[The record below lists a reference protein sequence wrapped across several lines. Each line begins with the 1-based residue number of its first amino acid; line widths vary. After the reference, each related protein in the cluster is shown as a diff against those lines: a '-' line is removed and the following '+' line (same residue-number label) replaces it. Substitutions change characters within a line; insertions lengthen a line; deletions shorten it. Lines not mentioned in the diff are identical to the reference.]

1 MKKTVISFWALLCTA
16 IAFACSGSEPAVDGV
31 TGATEQNGSED
42 GSSASGKKS
51 LLVYFSRAGENWQ
64 VGVVERGNTAV
75 MVDYIKEV
83 ADVDV
88 FEIVPEVAY
97 PENYTECTEYVT
109 EEINRNDRPKYKGD
123 VTNIADY
130 DNVFIGGP
138 IWWGRPPMLFRTFF
152 EAHPE
157 LDGKT
162 IIPFGTHG
170 GSGISSYPS
179 LIREYFPNANV
190 LEALGINGASI
201 RDESS
206 RTMVANW
213 IDRLGL
219 RKSEQAKTY
228 KVKITFEK
236 NGTPQMLT
244 ATFDDNA
251 TSRALVE
258 MMPMTLPMLD
268 LYEDE
273 MCYRFTG
280 NPLPTDNVQYY
291 LHKKGEIF
299 YWPPGPSFVI
309 RYIETDEY
317 LDIQHIGQVDSGVD
331 VLNGIGNIN
340 MTFELIDDA
349 AGVRSP
355 KANARSS
362 AVYTLDGQKRT
373 ESVDALP
380 KGIYV
385 TEGKKILKRQ

>member
-1 MKKTVISFWALLCTA
+1 MATTLTA
-16 IAFACSGSEPAVDGV
+16 CAQTD
-31 TGATEQNGSED
+31 
-42 GSSASGKKS
+42 KS
-51 LLVYFSRAGENWQ
+51 
-64 VGVVERGNTAV
+64 
-75 MVDYIKEV
+75 
-83 ADVDV
+83 
-88 FEIVPEVAY
+88 
-97 PENYTECTEYVT
+97 
-109 EEINRNDRPKYKGD
+109 
-123 VTNIADY
+123 
-130 DNVFIGGP
+130 
-138 IWWGRPPMLFRTFF
+138 
-152 EAHPE
+152 
-157 LDGKT
+157 
-162 IIPFGTHG
+162 
-170 GSGISSYPS
+170 
-179 LIREYFPNANV
+179 
-190 LEALGINGASI
+190 
-201 RDESS
+201 
-206 RTMVANW
+206 
-213 IDRLGL
+213 
-219 RKSEQAKTY
+219 Y
-228 KVKITFEK
+228 KVKITFQK

-362 AVYTLDGQKRT
+362 AVYTLDGQKST

>member
-1 MKKTVISFWALLCTA
+1 MLMAMTTMTA
-16 IAFACSGSEPAVDGV
+16 CG
-31 TGATEQNGSED
+31 Q
-42 GSSASGKKS
+42 
-51 LLVYFSRAGENWQ
+51 
-64 VGVVERGNTAV
+64 
-75 MVDYIKEV
+75 
-83 ADVDV
+83 
-88 FEIVPEVAY
+88 
-97 PENYTECTEYVT
+97 
-109 EEINRNDRPKYKGD
+109 
-123 VTNIADY
+123 
-130 DNVFIGGP
+130 
-138 IWWGRPPMLFRTFF
+138 
-152 EAHPE
+152 
-157 LDGKT
+157 
-162 IIPFGTHG
+162 
-170 GSGISSYPS
+170 
-179 LIREYFPNANV
+179 
-190 LEALGINGASI
+190 
-201 RDESS
+201 
-206 RTMVANW
+206 
-213 IDRLGL
+213 
-219 RKSEQAKTY
+219 KTY

-236 NGTPQMLT
+236 NGTPQTLT

-251 TSRALVE
+251 TTRALVE

-268 LYEDE
+268 LYGDE